1 VKPTANHTPNQSL
14 KLVRALRSLD
24 SLNRRCFAVLRRFR
38 LPLSSALELHL
49 LQPEGA
55 LSITERLQLPEI
67 KKVILQLSAIA
78 MLLAAFAI
86 SIKFEK
92 IHRGIENYL
101 LAAIGA
107 FLFVIAGYALA
118 KAISFWKTGEMYA
131 VYPHLFR
138 ATILMLAAIFS
149 IRFLLLVRGGSNK
162 SLKDAP

>member
-1 VKPTANHTPNQSL
+1 
-14 KLVRALRSLD
+14 
-24 SLNRRCFAVLRRFR
+24 VLRRFR
-38 LPLSSALELHL
+38 LPLSSALERAMNSREQVIKSLALAFLTSAAIVYIVPILHL